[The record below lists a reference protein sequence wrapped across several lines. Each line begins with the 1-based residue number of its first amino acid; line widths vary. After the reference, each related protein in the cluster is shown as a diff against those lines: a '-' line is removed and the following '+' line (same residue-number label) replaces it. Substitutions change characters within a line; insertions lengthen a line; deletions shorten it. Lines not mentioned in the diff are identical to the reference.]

1 MEGSSP
7 DGAAQGSVARS
18 AGVLGSAADIRH
30 VAQDLLRRGDDLVPL
45 PKQVRIF
52 DYPKFAEPFRDRLR
66 ENAERLVAGI
76 GISIEFI
83 SVSHCSRHHSRS
95 QFGVSARLGNIALRR
110 GSGSGC
116 EQSRY
121 LVKEAV

>member
-1 MEGSSP
+1 M
-7 DGAAQGSVARS
+7 
-18 AGVLGSAADIRH
+18 LGSAADIRH

-76 GISIEFI
+76 GI
-83 SVSHCSRHHSRS
+83 
-95 QFGVSARLGNIALRR
+95 
-110 GSGSGC
+110 
-116 EQSRY
+116 
-121 LVKEAV
+121 